1 METKTKQLLNRNFTG
16 KEQQYPIKVLQFG
29 EGNFLRAFVDYAF
42 YRLNNELSF
51 NAGIAVV
58 QPLEGGMVDLIE
70 KQDGLYTLFLNGIKN
85 KQPIQDIYLIDDIVK
100 CVNPYKKFQDYLEI
114 AKSDSL
120 EFVISNT
127 TEAGIEFID
136 SDTPDMKPPKS
147 FPAKLAVFLYER
159 YRFFKGDISKGLAI
173 IPCELIC
180 MSSN

>member
-70 KQDGLYTLFLNGIKN
+70 KKRNGLELSEEEINFIIKTYDPEW
-85 KQPIQDIYLIDDIVK
+85 QCLLPTERVT
-100 CVNPYKKFQDYLEI
+100 VNI
-114 AKSDSL
+114 
-120 EFVISNT
+120 
-127 TEAGIEFID
+127 
-136 SDTPDMKPPKS
+136 PD
-147 FPAKLAVFLYER
+147 R
-159 YRFFKGDISKGLAI
+159 
-173 IPCELIC
+173 
-180 MSSN
+180 